1 MTTQPPDPSESF
13 VVRGACHHD
22 CPDTCVWDA
31 TVVDGKVTQLRGNPD
46 HPTTRGQLCPKVNRY
61 VDRVYH
67 PDRILQPLRRVG
79 PKGSAEF
86 EEISWNE
93 AIGEI
98 GRRLTNVAE
107 TSGSEAIL
115 PYSFAGTQGAIQM
128 GIMADRFFDALGA
141 SDIHRHLCGVTAW
154 LGASDVS
161 GLPFGIDPEALRH
174 AKTIILWGTNTR
186 LTNRHLWPT
195 IEEARENGATLVVV
209 DPVRTITAGSPEVDE
224 FLQLRPGTDVALVL
238 GMVHVMLRDDLIDN
252 EWIAQNTSDWEELL
266 TSAESMPPNTAA
278 EITGIEQS
286 SIEWLAHSYATN
298 RPAAIRVLIGPEHRE
313 HGRDIMRAVAMLPA
327 VTGAWR
333 DFGGGLARSTQ
344 IYFDEALDY
353 PVSSRQRRTFNM
365 AALGAVLNDETLSPP
380 IRALVVHNCNPAVIT
395 PDQNAVVS
403 GLGRHDLFTVVIE
416 QFMTDTARY
425 ADIVLPAT
433 TQIEHLDLMT
443 SWGHLYLA
451 LNRPAIP
458 PLGSALP
465 NTEIFRR
472 LAAAMGMTDA
482 GFSDDDETLVR
493 QLLDSDHPWLA
504 EISYE
509 RLWEGGW
516 ARLTV
521 PPDYRPNID
530 QPPATDDG
538 RLFLGSLT
546 YQPGSESPDGDPTLA
561 ARYPLGLIS
570 RKQHLKFLNAH
581 YGGFDKHLP
590 PEKEPRLEIHPIDAT
605 QRTVGDGDQVR
616 IFNDRGSLTL
626 TATISTD
633 VQPGLVAVPFGWWHR
648 NGADNRGV
656 NALTN
661 PAVRDQIGSA
671 AFHDNLVEV
680 ERIPPDPRGNQNE
693 TNS

>member
-1 MTTQPPDPSESF
+1 MTTQPTDPSEAI
-13 VVRGACHHD
+13 VIRGACHHD

-31 TVVDGKVTQLRGNPD
+31 TVIDGKVTRLRGNPG

-86 EEISWNE
+86 EEILWDE
-93 AIGEI
+93 AIDEI
-98 GRRLTNVAE
+98 AGRLTAVVD
-107 TSGSEAIL
+107 TSGADAVL
-115 PYSFAGTQGAIQM
+115 QYSFAGTQGAIQM
-128 GIMADRFFDALGA
+128 GIMADRFFDALAA

-161 GLPFGIDPEALRH
+161 GLPFGIDPESLRH

-195 IEEARENGATLVVV
+195 IEEAKENGAMLVVV
-209 DPVRTITAGSPEVDE
+209 DPIRTITAGSPEVDE
-224 FLQLRPGTDVALVL
+224 FLQIRPGTDVALVL
-238 GMVHVMLRDDLIDN
+238 GMINVMARDGLVDMKWIAEHTADWDDLR
-252 EWIAQNTSDWEELL
+252 A
-266 TSAESMPPNTAA
+266 SAENMSPAVAA
-278 EITGIEQS
+278 EITGIEES
-286 SIEWLAHSYATN
+286 KIEGLAYTYATK

-333 DFGGGLARSTQ
+333 DVGGGLARSTQ
-344 IYFDEALDY
+344 IYFEEALNY
-353 PVSSRQRRTFNM
+353 PDSSEQRRTFNM
-365 AALGAVLNDETLSPP
+365 AALGSVLNDVTLGPP

-395 PDQNAVVS
+395 PDQNAVIR
-403 GLGRHDLFTVVIE
+403 GLEREDLFTVVLE

-433 TQIEHLDLMT
+433 TQLEHLDLMIA
-443 SWGHLYLA
+443 WGHLYLA

-472 LAAAMGMTDA
+472 LAAALGLADPGLTD
-482 GFSDDDETLVR
+482 SDEVMVR
-493 QLLDSDHPWLA
+493 QLLDSDHPWLNG
-504 EISYE
+504 ISYE
-509 RLWEGGW
+509 RLWEDGW
-516 ARLTV
+516 ARLNV
-521 PPDYRPNID
+521 PPDHRPNVD

-538 RLFLGSLT
+538 RLVLGSLT
-546 YQPGSESPDGDPTLA
+546 YRPGSETVTGNPDLA
-561 ARYPLGLIS
+561 ARYPLALIS

-581 YGGFDKHLP
+581 YGGFQKHLP
-590 PEKEPRLEIHPIDAT
+590 PEGEPRLEIHPTDAAH
-605 QRTVGDGDQVR
+605 RSLNEGDEIR

-626 TATISTD
+626 AAVISTD
-633 VQPGLVAVPFGWWHR
+633 VQPGLVAMPFGWWHR
-648 NGADNRGV
+648 NGADKRGV

-661 PAVRDQIGSA
+661 PEVQDGIGSA
-671 AFHDNLVEV
+671 AFHENLVEV
-680 ERIPPDPRGNQNE
+680 ERIPPDSRGNPNE
-693 TNS
+693 RNS